1 MYQPAPVTRFLH
13 RRRGG
18 ALGYLRQLRHQAHP
32 EAVRRLLA
40 RGGASNGSGPEAP
53 LASTAPGPS
62 RSGGRR
68 ERSSS
73 YRLHENEH
81 LAAAVR
87 RAAREQLDDAI
98 EQLTAAIDDDP
109 VTAVHEA
116 RKSLKK
122 ERALL
127 RLVEDSFAPAAYRRE
142 NRLLRAAGRRLSAA
156 RDADVLVETLDE
168 LAERC
173 AARLPASTFA
183 QVRALLVADQM
194 RGRTAAAADR
204 GAVEEVVAELRDAR
218 ARIDDWPLAGDEFAL
233 IEAGLGR
240 AYLRGAER
248 FERVRAKP
256 TVDNLHEW
264 RKRVKDLWY
273 HLRLVKPMWPEVL
286 GGQVKQA
293 SELADVLG
301 DEHDLAVLDD
311 KVAEPTFARR
321 MVADLG
327 PLRELIDRR
336 RLELHAR
343 ARLLGMRLYAD
354 RPRAYPRRI
363 GRLWEAWRAESA
375 QPPSVWS

>member
-1 MYQPAPVTRFLH
+1 MHQPAPVARFL
-13 RRRGG
+13 RNRRGG
-18 ALGYLRQLRHQAHP
+18 ALGYLKQLRGHGHAH
-32 EAVRRLLA
+32 AVRRLLTRSA
-40 RGGASNGSGPEAP
+40 ATNGSDPEAP
-53 LASTAPGPS
+53 PASTAPPS
-62 RSGGRR
+62 PSRR
-68 ERSSS
+68 ERSIG

-98 EQLTAAIDDDP
+98 EQLTAVIEDDP

-116 RKSLKK
+116 RKCLKK

-127 RLVEDSFAPAAYRRE
+127 RLVHDSFAPAAYRRE
-142 NRLLRAAGRRLSAA
+142 SHSLRDAGRRLSAA
-156 RDADVLVETLDE
+156 READVLVETLDE

-183 QVRALLVADQM
+183 EVRAVLVADQM
-194 RGRTAAAADR
+194 RARSAAAADR
-204 GAVEEVVAELRDAR
+204 VAVEEVVAELRDAR
-218 ARIDDWPLAGDEFAL
+218 ERIADWPLAGDEFAL
-233 IEAGLGR
+233 VEGGLGL
-240 AYLRGAER
+240 AYQRGAER
-248 FERVRAKP
+248 FERVLAQP

-293 SELADVLG
+293 SELADLLG
-301 DEHDLAVLDD
+301 DDHDLAVLADT
-311 KVAEPTFARR
+311 VAAPTVARR
-321 MVADLG
+321 VVTDLR

-336 RLELHAR
+336 RLELQAR

-354 RPRAYPRRI
+354 RPRAYPRRM

-375 QPPSVWS
+375 QVPPVWS